1 MKKYLGII
9 SIFTL
14 VLIFT
19 ACLGLK
25 TEIDIKRN
33 GGGTVNM
40 EYRISNEILAMGTL
54 SGNENSP
61 PIPIGKED
69 FERTFDRIPGIKM
82 TSYSEKT
89 DGGDRLFLIKSEFD
103 NLEALAGFLDSQGRQ
118 LTIERKDG
126 KTILSVGFEIDDE
139 DIDPDFIPILP
150 IIFEDYYM
158 DFKMTLPDNCEVS
171 YLDGNGNALSALP
184 YGETTVSE
192 KGIEFYSSMGELFT
206 EGKSSTVVI
215 NW

>member
-1 MKKYLGII
+1 M
-9 SIFTL
+9 
-14 VLIFT
+14 FT

-33 GGGTVNM
+33 GGGTINM
-40 EYRISNEILAMGTL
+40 EYRVANDILALGTL

-82 TSYSEKT
+82 TSYSEKA
-89 DGGDRLFLIKSEFD
+89 DGDNRLFLIKSEFN

-118 LTIERKDG
+118 LTVERKGG
-126 KTILSVGFEIDDE
+126 KTILSIGFEIDDE
-139 DIDPDFIPILP
+139 GIDPDFIPILP
-150 IIFEDYYM
+150 KIFEDYYM
-158 DFKMTLPDNCEVS
+158 DFNITLPNNCEVS
-171 YLDGNGNALSALP
+171 YLDGNGSVLSALP

-192 KGIEFYSSMGELFT
+192 KSVEFYSSMGELFT
-206 EGKSSTVVI
+206 EGKSSTMVI
-215 NW
+215 SW